1 MSEQQSFDGTR
12 VVKAF
17 ADGGVIGVNPSPLGG
32 TWAVIYVDD
41 QDQEIARFSGVITPL
56 QMGLQTVSNN
66 VSELYA
72 CLEAM
77 KRLPDGWKGILHTD
91 SGVTVCRLVNAS
103 PGMKGIPQA
112 GIDATFRQRERLRG
126 MRVVL
131 LDGHPNK
138 AQLASGVGK
147 RGYPTSKWN
156 VECDRECNRLATE
169 FRTAA
174 TLAGDDNG
182 RDVT

>member
-1 MSEQQSFDGTR
+1 MSDLSLA
-12 VVKAF
+12 VKAF

-32 TWAVIYVDD
+32 TWAVYFVDA
-41 QDQEIARFSGVITPL
+41 QDQEIAHFSGVITPE
-56 QMGLQTVSNN
+56 MVGLPTVSNN

-77 KRLPDGWKGILHTD
+77 KRLPDGWKGVLHTD
-91 SGVTVCRLVNAS
+91 SGVTQCRLVNAS
-103 PGMKGIPQA
+103 PGMKGIPEA
-112 GIDATFRQRERLRG
+112 GVQATFRHRARLKG

-131 LDGHPNK
+131 LDGHPNL
-138 AQLASGVGK
+138 AQLAAGVGK

-156 VECDRECNRLATE
+156 VLCDQECGRQATA

-182 RDVT
+182 RDVPS